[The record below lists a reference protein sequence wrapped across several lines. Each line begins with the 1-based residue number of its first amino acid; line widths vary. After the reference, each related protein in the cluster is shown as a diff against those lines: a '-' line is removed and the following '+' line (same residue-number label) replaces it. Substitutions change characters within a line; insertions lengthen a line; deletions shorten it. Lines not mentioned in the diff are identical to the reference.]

1 MDEGCK
7 MIDAGK
13 YNKNQD
19 EYESLVKDIYQKY
32 ENGITLPAEYA
43 SFVEEDLGRLLIR
56 LARYKFIAKNI
67 KKTDS
72 VLELGC
78 GSGLGTIYFSQYAKS
93 AFGLDIKSTEIEEA
107 RQISKRENAS
117 FECGDFFDYK
127 FKEKFDVVVN
137 LDVIEHLD
145 EQLGKKLVA
154 KMSELISD
162 NGIAI
167 IGTPSF
173 YSWPHQGA
181 LSRASHV
188 KCYDLPELDSLIS
201 KYFARTLCFSMND
214 EIVHTGHYKMA
225 WYYFIIAFGKKA

>member
-1 MDEGCK
+1 V
-7 MIDAGK
+7 IDSGK
-13 YNKNQD
+13 YNKNQE
-19 EYESLVKDIYQKY
+19 EYAELVNEMYAKY
-32 ENGITLPAEYA
+32 ADGIKLPAEYA

-78 GSGLGTIYFSQYAKS
+78 GSGLGTIYFSQYAKD
-93 AFGLDIKSTEIEEA
+93 AFGLDIKFTEIAEA
-107 RQISKRENAS
+107 ESINRRNNAS
-117 FECGDFFDYK
+117 FACGDFFEYSFDK
-127 FKEKFDVVVN
+127 KFDVVVN

-145 EQLGKKLVA
+145 EPLGEMLVA
-154 KMSELISD
+154 KMAELTAE

-167 IGTPSF
+167 IGTPSL

-188 KCYDLPELDSLIS
+188 KCYDLPELDALVG
-201 KYFARTLCFSMND
+201 KYFGRTLCFSMND
-214 EIVHTGHYKMA
+214 EVVHTGHYKMA
-225 WYYFIIAFGKKA
+225 WYYFIIAFGAKSTR

>member
-1 MDEGCK
+1 
-7 MIDAGK
+7 MIDTGK

-19 EYESLVKDIYQKY
+19 EYDGLVRDMYQKY
-32 ENGITLPAEYA
+32 REGITLPAEYA

-78 GSGLGTIYFSQYAKS
+78 GSGLGSIYFSQYSKDAI
-93 AFGLDIKSTEIEEA
+93 GIDIKSTEIEEA
-107 RQISKRENAS
+107 KAINKRENVS
-117 FECGDFFDYK
+117 FVCGDFFDYG
-127 FKEKFDVVVN
+127 FENFFDVVVN

-145 EQLGKKLVA
+145 ESLGERLIA
-154 KMSELISD
+154 KMSELITE

-181 LSRASHV
+181 LSKASHV
-188 KCYDLPELDSLIS
+188 KCYDLPELDSLVG
-201 KYFARTLCFSMND
+201 KYFGRTLCFSMND
-214 EIVHTGHYKMA
+214 EVVHTGHYKMA
-225 WYYFIIAFGKKA
+225 WYYFIIAFGKKCI